1 MSQAKATSAQSSDG
15 KTAVS
20 SAPKKEYIS
29 LLALTMMNVTM
40 IAGIGNDVQQA
51 FYGLSSVTFFA
62 IGALVFFIPTGLV
75 AAELASGWG
84 QRGGSFRWIG
94 EGLGEAPAFLSLF
107 ILWFQTT
114 IMFGSGMPTAA
125 ATIGFYTPNLEWAIH
140 FAEHPSH
147 TLIIVLCWMAFY
159 WFLAFLST
167 KGVKAFSKLAQYG
180 VLIGSIIPLAVMV
193 ILSIVW
199 LMQGNRPNIEF
210 TAEGL
215 IPKWEGLPT
224 LAMAAGVFFSYAGI
238 EMNAAH
244 IKQLEDPKNEY
255 PKAIFLSMII
265 CFLIFVVGTLI
276 IATIIPEGKINLLYT
291 LAQTFA
297 ELGATIGMPWLYM
310 VFTWA
315 GLFNLVANLVT
326 NMAGPSF
333 MLGQVARAGFLPPK
347 LQSNNAH
354 GMPSRLI
361 YFQMFFASLIALIF
375 LLIPNIEGFVILIT
389 QAVTILYMF
398 YYILMFVAYIK
409 LKYDQ
414 PYRPRS
420 FTVPGGMF
428 GAWFVTVVGVASCV
442 FGIVLALVPPAQ
454 LLDQIGSPITY
465 VAIVGCLDA
474 FVIFLAL
481 VIYKIS
487 RKHNW
492 VDPSNEFAPFTWQ
505 IEGLKK
511 PQKVLSNISSDDMT
525 AGQDPMGLPIV
536 RPYGPNDTTKDIIEY
551 VKSRGGTDSDI
562 EDALHPKHTPAPPR
576 SKNAGPAP
584 DPSIN
589 HIALGAPVSAL
600 HSPLIHIPDS
610 HPYYTLEEIQQ
621 MKTVKKWLTEA
632 EAEEDQQIAYA
643 TQNQIKT
650 PDTQST
656 SSEQASQ
663 QTQQVSPQPSDKAS
677 QSSDNAADSQA
688 TSQKT
693 STQSSAPDQTKT
705 DGSSCDTSSK

>member
-1 MSQAKATSAQSSDG
+1 MSQAKAASASGG
-15 KTAVS
+15 KTAAPA
-20 SAPKKEYIS
+20 APKKTYIS

-40 IAGIGNDVQQA
+40 IAGIANDVQQA

-94 EGLGEAPAFLSLF
+94 EGLGEAAAFLSLF

-125 ATIGFYTPNLEWAIH
+125 ATIGFYTPNLEWAIK

-159 WFLAFLST
+159 WLLAYLST
-167 KGVKAFSKLAQYG
+167 KGVKAFSNLAKYG

-193 ILSIVW
+193 VLSVVW
-199 LMQGNRPNIEF
+199 LLQGHKPNIEF
-210 TAEGL
+210 TASAL

-244 IKQLEDPKNEY
+244 IKQLEDPKDEY

-276 IATIIPEGKINLLYT
+276 IAIVIPEGQINLLYT
-291 LAQTFA
+291 LAQMFS

-347 LQSNNAH
+347 LQSNNKY

-361 YFQMFFASLIALIF
+361 YLQMFFASIVALIF
-375 LLIPNIEGFVILIT
+375 LLVPNIEGFVILIT
-389 QAVTILYMF
+389 QAITILYMF
-398 YYILMFVAYIK
+398 YYILMFLAYIK

-420 FTVPGGMF
+420 FNVPGGMF
-428 GAWFVTVVGVASCV
+428 GAWVVTILGIASCV
-442 FGIVLALVPPAQ
+442 FGIILAFIPPAQ
-454 LLDQIGSPITY
+454 LAAQIGSPAKY
-465 VAIVGCLDA
+465 VTILSCLDGA
-474 FVIFLAL
+474 VIVLAL
-481 VIYKIS
+481 IIYGIS
-487 RKHNW
+487 RKHDW
-492 VDPSNEFAPFTWQ
+492 VDPTNEFAPFTWQ

-511 PQKVLSNISSDDMT
+511 PGKVLSDIASDDMA
-525 AGQDPMGLPIV
+525 AGQDPMGLPIK
-536 RPYGPNDTTKDIIEY
+536 RPYGPNDTVKDIISH
-551 VKSRGGTDSDI
+551 VKAQGGTDADV
-562 EDALHPKHTPAPPR
+562 ENALHPKHTPAPQR

-584 DPSIN
+584 DPRIN
-589 HIALGAPVSAL
+589 NIVLGAPVSAT
-600 HSPLIHIPDS
+600 HSPIVTIPDS
-610 HPYYTLEEIQQ
+610 HPYYTLEEVEA
-621 MKTVKKWLTEA
+621 MKKEWVTAATAQTE
-632 EAEEDQQIAYA
+632 EALERAANTI
-643 TQNQIKT
+643 NT
-650 PDTQST
+650 PAPH
-656 SSEQASQ
+656 E
-663 QTQQVSPQPSDKAS
+663 PQ
-677 QSSDNAADSQA
+677 
-688 TSQKT
+688 
-693 STQSSAPDQTKT
+693 SAPAATDAPAQTKT
-705 DGSSCDTSSK
+705 DDQSKTDTQSK